1 MGPWIP
7 IGMSSNNKNI
17 QLDEILLTWL
27 YFVTDNIPYRHAAV
41 ACGMKR
47 SKICKI
53 CQLVP
58 RILKENG
65 FIKEFIRLPPMGEA
79 LRSARIVT
87 ERSGLPSM
95 FWAIIDGTHVEVY
108 KRQNFALELTFKIEL
123 ECYDS
128 GQSRRYDSC
137 IEG

>member
-1 MGPWIP
+1 
-7 IGMSSNNKNI
+7 MSSNNKNI

-27 YFVTDNIPYRHAAV
+27 YFVTDNIPYRHAAI

-95 FWAIIDGTHVEVY
+95 FWAIIDGTHVEVWVEANT
-108 KRQNFALELTFKIEL
+108 KLRIGINIQN
-123 ECYDS
+123 
-128 GQSRRYDSC
+128 
-137 IEG
+137 